1 MVSFALLTIVLSLI
15 RISISKPTAS
25 KSIETRQVYWQ
36 PQPPLKWQIVSNSD
50 IGDPNLPGIDVYDV
64 DLYSISQEDLNTLKK
79 NGKKVICYFSAG
91 TWEDWRPDADQFDK
105 TELGNEVGKG
115 EFTDEG
121 FWPGEYWLNIR
132 SQSVVDRMIARLQD
146 AKDKGCDGVDPDNID
161 GFDKDR
167 LAPRAQDPQP
177 NQSSRATTG
186 FSFTQTD
193 AIVFLQDLA
202 AEAHQRGLSIGVKN
216 SLPILDQVSSLVDY
230 AINEQCVANAE
241 CAMYEAFLNSNKP
254 VFHVEYASTDDLST
268 VSEDEIRNSC
278 ASDGVSLISPI
289 VKTHALDS

>member
-1 MVSFALLTIVLSLI
+1 MASLALLTIVLSLI

-25 KSIETRQVYWQ
+25 KSIETSQVYWQ
-36 PQPPLKWQIVSNSD
+36 PQPPLKWQIISHSD
-50 IGDPNLPGIDVYDV
+50 IGDPDLAGIDVYDV
-64 DLYSISQEDLNTLKK
+64 DLYSTSHEDVNTLKK

-105 TELGNEVGKG
+105 AEFGNEVGKG
-115 EFTDEG
+115 DFTDEG

-132 SQSVVDRMIARLQD
+132 SPSVVDRMIARLQV
-146 AKDKGCDGVDPDNID
+146 AKDKGY
-161 GFDKDR
+161 
-167 LAPRAQDPQP
+167 PQP

-193 AIVFLQDLA
+193 AIVFLRELA

-216 SLPILDQVSSLVDY
+216 SIPILDQVSSFIDY
-230 AINEQCVANAE
+230 AVNEQCVANAE
-241 CAMYEAFLNSNKP
+241 CAMYEDFLDSNKP
-254 VFHVEYASTDDLST
+254 VFHVEYASTDDLSN

-278 ASDGVSLISPI
+278 ASEGVSMISPI
-289 VKTHALDS
+289 IKTHALDS